1 MSYADTVPAGLVWPP
16 HRAPLPISVAIHL
29 VTLTL
34 FRPQGRRSRIDGPW
48 MIEVADCPHHQL
60 QLHLRRAPGR
70 SAYATAKSA
79 VDVFM
84 DSFVRRSDKRH
95 ASALAAALEEA
106 DSTVEDTVAAWE
118 GYRRCSTASGWSMRR
133 AGCG

>member
-1 MSYADTVPAGLVWPP
+1 MSNTDTVPAGLVWPP
-16 HRAPLPISVAIHL
+16 HRAPLAISVVIHL

-34 FRPQGRRSRIDGPW
+34 FRPQGMRSRIDGPW

-79 VDVFM
+79 VDVLPPELSRKFAHQ
-84 DSFVRRSDKRH
+84 DALGSIEETIRR
-95 ASALAAALEEA
+95 L
-106 DSTVEDTVAAWE
+106 
-118 GYRRCSTASGWSMRR
+118 GSGNV
-133 AGCG
+133 